1 MAYFAKLDEN
11 NIVTEVISVSDSDC
25 LDSNGI
31 EQEEIGVA
39 FCQNLFGGTW
49 RQTSFNRR
57 IRKQFAS
64 IGFAY
69 DSATDSFVPPKPY
82 PSWVLD
88 EDNVWRAPT
97 RLALDAEGV
106 WLWSEQNLAWEKQ

>member
-11 NIVTEVISVSDSDC
+11 NIVTEVISVSDSVC
-25 LDSNGI
+25 VDSNEI

-49 RQTSFNRR
+49 KQTSFNRR

-64 IGFAY
+64 IGFSY
-69 DSATDSFVPPKPY
+69 DEETDSFVPPKPY

-88 EDNVWRAPT
+88 EENVWRAPT
-97 RLALDAEGV
+97 RLPLDAEGV
-106 WLWSEQNLAWEKQ
+106 WLWNEENLIWVKQ

>member
-1 MAYFAKLDEN
+1 M
-11 NIVTEVISVSDSDC
+11 ISVSDSDC